1 MKTSLFAVLLA
12 LFIPFS
18 PACVRAPAPR
28 VLPEHGGAPQKTV
41 CFTFDDGP
49 TGSTTPYVLVELA
62 KEGIKATFF
71 VIGRQIAGRE
81 GTLRRTFD
89 EGHTVGIHTYTHE
102 YAKIYASE
110 KSLLCDIGKCLDAI
124 RAVEPAFDGK
134 LYRYPGGSFGVRES
148 LRKAVRDAGWEAHD
162 WNASAEDA
170 VSPGADARTLFKN
183 AVDSAKGK
191 DDVVLLL
198 HDGVGYKETVK
209 ALPLLIDYFRSEGY
223 SFRTL

>member
-1 MKTSLFAVLLA
+1 MKTSLFAILLA
-12 LFIPFS
+12 IFIPFS
-18 PACVRAPAPR
+18 PVCARSPAPR
-28 VLPEHGGAPQKTV
+28 ALPKEGEDARKTV
-41 CFTFDDGP
+41 CLTFDDGP
-49 TGSTTPYVLVELA
+49 TDSTTPRVLDELA

-71 VIGRQIAGRE
+71 VIGRQIPGRE
-81 GTLRRTFD
+81 ETLRRTFR
-89 EGHTVGIHTYTHE
+89 EGHAVGIHTYTHE

-110 KSLLCDIGKCLDAI
+110 RSLLRDIGKCLEAI

-148 LRKAVRDAGWEAHD
+148 LRKAVREAGWEAHD

-170 VSPGADARTLFKN
+170 VSPGADAQTLYEN

-191 DDVVLLL
+191 DHVVLLL

-209 ALPLLIDYFRSEGY
+209 ALPLLIAHFRNEGY
-223 SFRTL
+223 SFITL